1 MRIHIHVSIHIC
13 MHRYMH
19 TSVYLCIH
27 IYNTDI
33 YAHMYACT
41 RSRDSSTL
49 RLGNRIPGTSLRLG
63 CAEVDTPSFGST
75 FTLDV
80 R

>member
-1 MRIHIHVSIHIC
+1 MSLYIYVCIGIC
-13 MHRYMH
+13 ILLY
-19 TSVYLCIH
+19 TCVYT
-27 IYNTDI
+27 IYIYIYTDI